1 MSYYFAKFYKK
12 NELLLRV
19 DTRIYIG
26 SKKPNSREGKC
37 LGLFILKNPG
47 SARPIKIGEW
57 SEVQVG
63 EDKALPWI
71 ANVYQS
77 VLKELHLEVDKNSY
91 LRVCNLLPIREPNID
106 IAIKSL
112 KENNYAAEEIEYK
125 VLPFIFFAWGWET
138 ELNPFR
144 TDYLS
149 SLSKFR
155 NVSFF
160 VKYDHWNKENKFQ
173 IIDGL
178 PQIGDKVKHTQG
190 MPQNIII
197 DKIKE
202 ILFKNQS
209 EIKSSLL

>member
-1 MSYYFAKFYKK
+1 MPYYFAKFYRK
-12 NELLLRV
+12 NNLLLRV
-19 DTRIYIG
+19 DTRIYFG
-26 SKKPNSREGKC
+26 FKKPNSREGKC
-37 LGLFILKNPG
+37 LGVVILKNPG
-47 SARPIKIGEW
+47 SALSTNIGEW
-57 SEVQVG
+57 SEIHIG
-63 EDKALPWI
+63 DDKALPWL

-77 VLKELHLEVDKNSY
+77 VLKALPLEIDENSY

-106 IAIKSL
+106 LAIKSL
-112 KENNYAAEEIEYK
+112 EQNNYFAEDIEYK

-144 TDYLS
+144 TAYLS

-173 IIDGL
+173 VFDGL